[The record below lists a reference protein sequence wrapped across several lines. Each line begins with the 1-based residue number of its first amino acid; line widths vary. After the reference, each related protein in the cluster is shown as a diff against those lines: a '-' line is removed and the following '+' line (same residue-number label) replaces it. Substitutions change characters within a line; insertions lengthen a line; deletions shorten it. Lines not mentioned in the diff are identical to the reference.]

1 MGEAVVHL
9 HADSLSVDQAAT
21 PPAQA
26 DTSALG
32 VLGFSTQVAA
42 SGASAAEAIPCL
54 HVALP
59 MLCGDDAVYEVWH
72 THRHASGN
80 LTSGRSGDVHFRH
93 DEEFVFGTVTVPE
106 TRFEV
111 VADKTPLQ
119 QATESAYGQIFS
131 QLDALAFPYPL
142 RFWNYVSRINEH
154 SHGRE
159 RYQQFNIGRQEAFLA
174 CGRDVQGNLPAACA
188 LGMDHG
194 PLSVA
199 FLAGRTP
206 SQSVENP
213 RQVSAF
219 QYPSQYGPRSPSFA
233 RGNLVST
240 RHGELLLVSGTASI
254 VGHATV
260 HPGDVAAQTRETVK
274 NIEAL
279 VAQASRMSRR
289 GRFDLSGLTC
299 RVYVRHPADLGVIR
313 HELEQALG
321 DSPKAVYLQ
330 ADICR
335 SDLLLEIEATV
346 ALATDRRN

>member
-1 MGEAVVHL
+1 MGNAAVGL
-9 HADSLSVDQAAT
+9 HADTLSVDQTDTSGAAG
-21 PPAQA
+21 

-32 VLGFSTQVAA
+32 VLRFSAQTAA
-42 SGASAAEAIPCL
+42 SESLAVEAIPCL
-54 HVALP
+54 HVDLP
-59 MLCGDDAVYEVWH
+59 RLCGDEAVSEVW
-72 THRHASGN
+72 RAGGN

-93 DEEFVFGTVTVPE
+93 DAEFVFGTVTVPE
-106 TRFEV
+106 TRFEA
-111 VADKTPLQ
+111 VADRTPLQ
-119 QATESAYGQIFS
+119 QASESAYGQIFK

-154 SHGRE
+154 SYGRE

-233 RGNLVST
+233 RANLVST

-260 HPGDVAAQTRETVK
+260 HPGDVAAQTRETVE
-274 NIEAL
+274 NLEAL
-279 VAQASRMSRR
+279 VAQASRISRC
-289 GRFDLSGLTC
+289 GHFDLSGLAC
-299 RVYVRHPADLGVIR
+299 RVYVRNPRDLRAIKQ
-313 HELEQALG
+313 ELAHALG
-321 DSPKAVYLQ
+321 ESHRAVYLQ

-335 SDLLLEIEATV
+335 SELLLEIEATV
-346 ALATDRRN
+346 SLAPERRN

>member
-1 MGEAVVHL
+1 MGEAVIRL
-9 HADSLSVDQAAT
+9 RADTLSVEQTDVPTGQDDASVLGALRFSAQ
-21 PPAQA
+21 PPASGVSA
-26 DTSALG
+26 D
-32 VLGFSTQVAA
+32 
-42 SGASAAEAIPCL
+42 EAIPCL

-59 MLCGDDAVYEVWH
+59 RLCGDEALCEVWH
-72 THRHASGN
+72 ASEH
-80 LTSGRSGDVHFRH
+80 LTSGRSGDVQFRH
-93 DEEFVFGTVTVPE
+93 DEEFVFGTVSVPE
-106 TRFEV
+106 TRFAV
-111 VADKTPLQ
+111 VGDKTPLQ
-119 QATESAYGQIFS
+119 QATESAYGQIFK

-154 SHGRE
+154 SHNLE

-174 CGRDVQGNLPAACA
+174 YGRDVQGNLPAACA
-188 LGMDHG
+188 VGMDHG
-194 PLSVA
+194 PLSIA

-233 RGNLVST
+233 RANLVST
-240 RHGELLLVSGTASI
+240 RYGEVLLVSGTASI
-254 VGHATV
+254 VGHATM

-279 VAQASRMSRR
+279 VAQACQMSRC
-289 GRFDLSGLTC
+289 GRFDLGGLAC
-299 RVYVRHPADLGVIR
+299 RVYVRHPGDLAAIR

-321 DSPKAVYLQ
+321 KSLKAVYLQ

-346 ALATDRRN
+346 SLAAARRN

>member
-1 MGEAVVHL
+1 MGEAVVRL
-9 HADSLSVDQAAT
+9 RADTLSVEQTKVPTAQDDQSVLGALSFS
-21 PPAQA
+21 AQA
-26 DTSALG
+26 PASG
-32 VLGFSTQVAA
+32 VAA
-42 SGASAAEAIPCL
+42 DEAIPCL

-59 MLCGDDAVYEVWH
+59 RLCGDDAVCEVW
-72 THRHASGN
+72 HASGN
-80 LTSGRSGDVHFRH
+80 LTSGRSRDVHFRH

-111 VADKTPLQ
+111 AADKTPLQ
-119 QATESAYGQIFS
+119 QATESAYGQIFK

-174 CGRDVQGNLPAACA
+174 CGRDVHGNLPAACA

-194 PLSVA
+194 PLSIA

-219 QYPSQYGPRSPSFA
+219 QYPSQYGLRSPSFA
-233 RGNLVST
+233 RANLVST

-260 HPGDVAAQTRETVK
+260 HPGDAAAQTRETVK

-279 VAQASRMSRR
+279 VAQASQMSRR
-289 GRFDLSGLTC
+289 SRFDLSGLAC
-299 RVYVRHPADLGVIR
+299 RVYVRHPADLRAIQ
-313 HELEQALG
+313 HELQQALG
-321 DSPKAVYLQ
+321 ESLRAVYLQ

-346 ALATDRRN
+346 ALVTDLRN